1 MKKIISGNVV
11 RFTFDDEGV
20 LPIEFDCL
28 NMSEANRKRAVPFG
42 MGHRLGDMAAIPK
55 SEANGF
61 RVTDAMRRAEIEA
74 GIAHY
79 ESGTE
84 DWNLRATAKSQ
95 VSEKSFTAAIQ
106 MIADLTGVSFEEAKA
121 SFMAKMAG

>member
-1 MKKIISGNVV
+1 MKKIIYGNVV

-61 RVTDAMRRAEIEA
+61 RVTDAMRKAEIEA

-84 DWNLRATAKSQ
+84 DWNLRASATPK

-106 MIADLTGVSFEEAKA
+106 MIADLTGVTFEEAKA
-121 SFMAKMAG
+121 SFMEKMGG

>member
-1 MKKIISGNVV
+1 MKKIIAGNIV
-11 RFTFDDEGV
+11 RFTFDDANV
-20 LPIEFDCL
+20 LPIEFDCS
-28 NMSEANRKRAVPFG
+28 NMSEANQKRAVPFG

-55 SEANGF
+55 SAANNF
-61 RVTDAMRRAEIEA
+61 VVTDAMRRAEIEA
-74 GIAHY
+74 GVKHY
-79 ESGTE
+79 KSGTE
-84 DWNLRATAKSQ
+84 DWNLQASAKSH